1 MRFAHLADTHL
12 GYRQYNLDEREK
24 DFYDAFH
31 ECVDKIIERDC
42 AFVVHSGDLF
52 DEPRPHVRAL
62 VEVRKGL
69 ERLHEAGI
77 PFICIAG
84 NHDILL
90 RKGAVPPQRV
100 YRHLKLLTPKKP
112 WMEIDGV
119 FVGGLPY
126 HSRVHAG
133 ALKEGLKD
141 LAAEAKEFDRRIL
154 LLHQGVFELFS
165 LEYEVRLQ
173 DIPDSFDYYALGH
186 IHSRIEWDYG
196 RGKMCYPGS
205 TEVWRIDEVK
215 DYDKNG
221 KGFNIVDTADWSVER
236 VDLGCI
242 RPFIRIEAGR
252 DLDILDLLESLP
264 EGKKPVLHLTVE
276 QEPEEYQK
284 TYRRLLQEVGE
295 KALHLDVKRKP
306 GGETTEARAPE
317 TVEIKVLMDAL
328 LEKRTDEERAFAY
341 EMFKALSKGEM
352 EKARERADHFYREVF
367 R

>member
-77 PFICIAG
+77 SFICIAG

-90 RKGAVPPQRV
+90 RKGAMPPQRV
-100 YRHLKLLTPKKP
+100 YRHLKLLTPKRP
-112 WMEIDGV
+112 WMEINGV

-126 HSRVHAG
+126 HSRVHAN
-133 ALKEGLKD
+133 ALKEGLKS
-141 LAAEAKEFDRRIL
+141 LEEEAEGYAHQVL
-154 LLHQGVFELFS
+154 LLHQGVYELFS

-173 DIPDSFDYYALGH
+173 DIPDTFDYYALGH
-186 IHSRIEWDYG
+186 IHSRMEWDHG
-196 RGKMCYPGS
+196 RGRMSYPGS
-205 TEVWRIDEVK
+205 TEVWRIDELK
-215 DYDKNG
+215 DYELNG

-242 RPFIRIEAGR
+242 RPFVRAEVGQ
-252 DLDILDLLESLP
+252 DFDVEGLLASLP
-264 EGKKPVLHLTVE
+264 EGRRPVLHLTVNL
-276 QEPEEYQK
+276 EPDEYQK
-284 TYRRLLQEVGE
+284 TCQGLVNQLDDRV
-295 KALHLDVKRKP
+295 LHLDIKRRAP
-306 GGETTEARAPE
+306 GEAPEAAHPE
-317 TVEIKVLMDAL
+317 TVDIRELMDAL
-328 LEKRTDEERAFAY
+328 LEKRTEEERAFAY
-341 EMFKALSKGEM
+341 EMFKALSKGDM
-352 EKARERADHFYREVF
+352 EGARERADHFYREIF
-367 R
+367 K